1 MVGIFDCGGVLGKYE
16 IRLKER
22 KVVNME
28 ALNTYKT
35 EKTLA
40 EQMNE
45 RLAEMKM
52 TKAEAALKMNYSRAA
67 LSQYLNGKY
76 ASDPTELEKKV
87 REFLAA
93 TGGVAEG
100 QEPENSV
107 PTGAGALKKYAE
119 LPRVAYIECD
129 DTMACRDLVEAI
141 ENGIGLPKGYG
152 GTIWSRVNRIRE
164 FFNTNEGFLLI
175 IDEADKL
182 INKYTQKKMEILRGI
197 FDQSNVGVVIAG
209 EPRLETELKG
219 NLARFANRMDFY
231 YKLKGLS
238 KNEVVDYLEGYEV
251 DEAAMGE
258 MISRATN
265 AQSGCFRLLDRTLN
279 NVLRILKQKGETRI
293 TMKIVSE
300 ASNMMML

>member
-87 REFLAA
+87 RNRRTAYLQEQAHSRRRWSSLR
-93 TGGVAEG
+93 AE
-100 QEPENSV
+100 
-107 PTGAGALKKYAE
+107 TL
-119 LPRVAYIECD
+119 
-129 DTMACRDLVEAI
+129 CRPLVCVRHVRSTW
-141 ENGIGLPKGYG
+141 GLG
-152 GTIWSRVNRIRE
+152 
-164 FFNTNEGFLLI
+164 
-175 IDEADKL
+175 
-182 INKYTQKKMEILRGI
+182 
-197 FDQSNVGVVIAG
+197 
-209 EPRLETELKG
+209 
-219 NLARFANRMDFY
+219 
-231 YKLKGLS
+231 
-238 KNEVVDYLEGYEV
+238 
-251 DEAAMGE
+251 
-258 MISRATN
+258 
-265 AQSGCFRLLDRTLN
+265 
-279 NVLRILKQKGETRI
+279 
-293 TMKIVSE
+293 
-300 ASNMMML
+300 